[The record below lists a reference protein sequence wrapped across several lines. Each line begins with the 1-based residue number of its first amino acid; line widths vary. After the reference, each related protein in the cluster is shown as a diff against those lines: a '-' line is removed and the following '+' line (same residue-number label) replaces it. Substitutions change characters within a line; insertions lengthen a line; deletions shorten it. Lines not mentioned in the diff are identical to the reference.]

1 MFTRALLGVALLLM
15 LGAGSLPVSSSV
27 YAESEFRHLLDRL
40 RPGGPIYYYAP
51 RYYYPPQ
58 QY

>member
-1 MFTRALLGVALLLM
+1 MFTRLLLGVALLLI
-15 LGAGSLPVSSSV
+15 LVAGSLPVSSIV
-27 YAESEFRHLLDRL
+27 HAESEFRHLLDRL
-40 RPGGPIYYYAP
+40 RPGGPVYYYAP